1 MDNVLSGLDEQ
12 LGTYLRYLGY
22 EKFII
27 NKKIKVDEDKRK
39 VNITQEVRV
48 LNPPSTMYFTT
59 TVNKP
64 TEEFLKGAFF
74 NSQENENYF

>member
-1 MDNVLSGLDEQ
+1 MSGLDEQ
-12 LGTYLRYLGY
+12 LDSYLKYLGY

-27 NKKIKVDEDKRK
+27 NKKIKVDERKRE

-74 NSQENENYF
+74 DSHENENNF